1 MRFLF
6 ALILAAALSGCGFHL
21 RGSGSAQLP
30 YKSMYISL
38 PETAEVNIWL
48 QRYIRAARST
58 EITDEAQQAEAVFLQ
73 MADLRNKSIL
83 SVNAQ
88 GTVREYRLQLDYTF
102 RIVNAKGQELVAP
115 NTITLIRDLTY
126 DASNVLA
133 KNQEERV
140 LWRDMTNELVNQIV
154 RRLAIIKPKNPA
166 LEEND

>member
-48 QRYIRAARST
+48 QRYIRAARTT
-58 EITDEAQQAEAVFLQ
+58 EITDDAKQAEAVFVQ
-73 MADLRNKSIL
+73 ISDTRNKSIL

-102 RIVNAKGQELVAP
+102 RIVNTKGQELVAP

>member
-21 RGSGSAQLP
+21 RGAGSAQLP
-30 YKSMYISL
+30 YKSMYIAL

-48 QRYIRAARST
+48 QRYIRAARNT
-58 EITDEAQQAEAVFLQ
+58 EITNEAKQAEAVFVQ
-73 MADLRNKSIL
+73 VSDTRTKSIL

-88 GTVREYRLQLDYTF
+88 GSIREFRLQLDYTF
-102 RIVNAKGQELVAP
+102 RIIDAKGREVVAP
-115 NTITLIRDLTY
+115 NTINLVRDLTY
-126 DASNVLA
+126 DASNILA

-140 LWRDMTNELVNQIV
+140 LWRDMTNELVNQIM
-154 RRLAIIKPKNPA
+154 RRLAIIKPKNPD